1 MIDNNVKVKELVN
14 SIFEDISKSKSIS
27 DLEKILE
34 HNKVDKKYWI
44 KLVDY
49 PKLEFSIT
57 KSEIQ
62 KLEDESYISNNI
74 FNHNKIAEIDNT
86 IAKLLYAMAWK
97 NGDINKIKHIIQG
110 VKDVNKSDS
119 NKNDGLV
126 FYQFGKYLT
135 KNEGEPII
143 DQHVLRA
150 FKIYRTDAKNDCEI
164 CKARNLATVGKKEIE
179 LIKDYK
185 NWLLSEAISDELK
198 IENDYAYH
206 IDKILYAVGKKIK
219 LSKSTRGTNP

>member
-1 MIDNNVKVKELVN
+1 MKVKELVN
-14 SIFEDISKSKSIS
+14 TVFNDISKSKSIS

-34 HNKVDKKYWI
+34 NNKVDKKYWI

-97 NGDINKIKHIIQG
+97 NGDI
-110 VKDVNKSDS
+110 
-119 NKNDGLV
+119 
-126 FYQFGKYLT
+126 
-135 KNEGEPII
+135 
-143 DQHVLRA
+143 
-150 FKIYRTDAKNDCEI
+150 
-164 CKARNLATVGKKEIE
+164 KK
-179 LIKDYK
+179 
-185 NWLLSEAISDELK
+185 
-198 IENDYAYH
+198 
-206 IDKILYAVGKKIK
+206 
-219 LSKSTRGTNP
+219 